1 MQTASPPRPMAD
13 SLSAAG
19 VACAGVGREQ
29 ALPGV
34 HPTVREVLTMPA
46 VQAGRPRVVAG
57 ARGLDVRVRW
67 THSAEVAD
75 VARLLR
81 GGELLLTTGLL
92 LPTDDAGLQRYV
104 ADLARAGAAGL
115 VVETGRRFDELPA
128 ALVDSAESAGL
139 PLVELAQEVR
149 FAHIAEQVAAW
160 VLDLQLGE
168 LRASDQM
175 HQAFTDLTV
184 DGAPPTEVVRQVARM
199 SGRPVVLENLAHQV
213 LAYDAAGTDT
223 TSLLHDWEGRSRA
236 VRIPT
241 RTGYDPE
248 LGWLATAVGA
258 RGQDWGRLVLVS
270 ADGVSARD
278 AVLLERGAATVAL
291 SRLVERDRE
300 SLERQT
306 HRTLLQD
313 LLAAAAPVG
322 DVVLRAQALGVPLEG
337 RALVAVVLRLTAA
350 PAGPVLVVQERL
362 RDFTESVANAVRDA
376 RALAVVG
383 AIDDSSVGVL
393 LSLPLRVNVD
403 PVLERLSTALS
414 QQGASGRSLTGSED
428 WMMAVDQSCPPRAT
442 PAAPSWRRCRSRTPP
457 RRVRAPRTSTGC
469 PTSGSAGCCTCC
481 ATTSGCR
488 RTSSASSG
496 RCWPTTRVPAAAAS
510 WPACCA
516 PTSRSAATSR
526 RPPTRRT

>member
-1 MQTASPPRPMAD
+1 
-13 SLSAAG
+13 
-19 VACAGVGREQ
+19 
-29 ALPGV
+29 
-34 HPTVREVLTMPA
+34 
-46 VQAGRPRVVAG
+46 
-57 ARGLDVRVRW
+57 
-67 THSAEVAD
+67 
-75 VARLLR
+75 
-81 GGELLLTTGLL
+81 
-92 LPTDDAGLQRYV
+92 
-104 ADLARAGAAGL
+104 
-115 VVETGRRFDELPA
+115 
-128 ALVDSAESAGL
+128 
-139 PLVELAQEVR
+139 
-149 FAHIAEQVAAW
+149 
-160 VLDLQLGE
+160 
-168 LRASDQM
+168 
-175 HQAFTDLTV
+175 
-184 DGAPPTEVVRQVARM
+184 M

-428 WMMAVDQSCPPRAT
+428 WMMAVGSVVPAPRDARRSFLEAMQVAD
-442 PAAPSWRRCRSRTPP
+442 AAPAGASASHFYRLPDVRLRGLLHLLRDDE
-457 RRVRAPRTSTGC
+457 RVQTYVERELGPLLAHDAGAR
-469 PTSGSAGCCTCC
+469 SGSELAGVL
-481 ATTSGCR
+481 
-488 RTSSASSG
+488 RTYLEVG
-496 RCWPTTRVPAAAAS
+496 RNKSAAADA
-510 WPACCA
+510 AHL
-516 PTSRSAATSR
+516 SRPSLYERLERIEAVLGVDLDDVETCLSLHVALLALDALR
-526 RPPTRRT
+526 RHPS